1 MKVVQEGSL
10 KNPSFHGIIIKDP
23 HCNWGFAN
31 RIRHNHEDDLDFKWG
46 FLQDYM
52 NQNNIQDL
60 IITGDLVDSNDEK
73 KWSFKQYYKNKE
85 KLLKFKQS
93 KTFWSIAGNHDMLN
107 GFEGVNE
114 TPFGEFVRENVIEHL
129 TNKPICL
136 GENSWIY
143 GKSKCF

>member
-52 NQNNIQDL
+52 NQNNIQ
-60 IITGDLVDSNDEK
+60 K
-73 KWSFKQYYKNKE
+73 KNIKYLYYQKADYTCKKVTFVFHHSFKFLNNKNTVH
-85 KLLKFKQS
+85 FHS
-93 KTFWSIAGNHDMLN
+93 S
-107 GFEGVNE
+107 
-114 TPFGEFVRENVIEHL
+114 
-129 TNKPICL
+129 
-136 GENSWIY
+136 S
-143 GKSKCF
+143 